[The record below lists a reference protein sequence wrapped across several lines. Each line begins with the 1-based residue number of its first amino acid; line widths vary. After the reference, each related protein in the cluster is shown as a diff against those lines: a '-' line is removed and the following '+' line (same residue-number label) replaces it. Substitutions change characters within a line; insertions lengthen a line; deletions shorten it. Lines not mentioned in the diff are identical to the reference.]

1 MAKSRLASL
10 FGGTTDGFFYGIDTN
25 VGQGFHRVAG
35 NLWGAFLPPTN
46 APTDWKNCRTI
57 IAWGSDI
64 LRSQF
69 QMDSEHFLEALRNGA
84 KLVVVDPMYTTTA
97 AKADLWLPIEPGKD
111 AYLALAMMQVVLDEG
126 LHDEEF
132 LRARTT
138 APALV
143 RTDTGEL
150 LRASDVSAAGDDES
164 VVAMNSETNDVE
176 ALAPETDGSYALLGE
191 YTVDGIETKTSL
203 TVLKEHVDGYT
214 PEDVADV
221 ADLNPDDVR
230 TAARWLATRG
240 PGGILPSYGVG
251 RYIYGHVFGQAYAIL
266 MALTGDYGNSGN
278 IHNQHGNLWG
288 GNQALQVGDYTS
300 PGTESESVSASPTT
314 GVGYK
319 DVISAIEDGQFDVI
333 YAMES
338 NMLVNQFPDRK
349 RWIESLKNVDL
360 IAWAD
365 MHHTPSVQHA
375 DLILPAAHWF
385 EKEDIV
391 PSYSHPHI
399 TYRHKVHDPLWEAK
413 SDYWIM
419 DKLAAHLGHEDAFLG
434 DKHEE
439 LRMLVDRDDRLDF
452 EELYEEG
459 TVEMDY
465 QTIMY
470 QDEFGTETGRLE
482 LYDDAPPVESGPG
495 LDEEVSLE
503 LPKPLE
509 ARTDDDYEKSDKYPL
524 VFMQKHGVFR
534 IHSQYE
540 MNSWVREVNT
550 EPQLDINPKD
560 AKTRGID
567 DGDYVRVHNDKG
579 EMVVKAKYN
588 DGIKPGLINTDQGW
602 WDRDYVRGHHNDLT
616 DSEVAEVGR
625 TFAFYDTRVEVELAP
640 DDVDTSNYTGGN
652 PVGANAEKTGG
663 D

>member
-482 LYDDAPPVESGPG
+482 LYDDAPPLSQVRDWTRKCRSNSRNHSKPELTTTTRNRTSIRWCSCRNTGCSGSTP
-495 LDEEVSLE
+495 S
-503 LPKPLE
+503 
-509 ARTDDDYEKSDKYPL
+509 
-524 VFMQKHGVFR
+524 
-534 IHSQYE
+534 
-540 MNSWVREVNT
+540 
-550 EPQLDINPKD
+550 
-560 AKTRGID
+560 TR
-567 DGDYVRVHNDKG
+567 
-579 EMVVKAKYN
+579 
-588 DGIKPGLINTDQGW
+588 
-602 WDRDYVRGHHNDLT
+602 
-616 DSEVAEVGR
+616 
-625 TFAFYDTRVEVELAP
+625 
-640 DDVDTSNYTGGN
+640 
-652 PVGANAEKTGG
+652 
-663 D
+663 